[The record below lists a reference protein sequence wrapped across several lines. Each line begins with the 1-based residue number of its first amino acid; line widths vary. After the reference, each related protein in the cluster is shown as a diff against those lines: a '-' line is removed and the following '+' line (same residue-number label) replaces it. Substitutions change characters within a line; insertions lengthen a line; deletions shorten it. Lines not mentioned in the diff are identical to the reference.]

1 MAEIIFI
8 HDQRPIKMQCN
19 EDDIFKTIKEKFAQ
33 KVKIK
38 SEHLYFLFNGKYI
51 EPNEIIKDIF
61 SNELKNKIEIK
72 VLVFKYN
79 DESVVKLNNNDNK
92 ISSDIICPKCG
103 DICQIELKNYKFN
116 FIGCKNGHIIND
128 ISFSDYRNYQK
139 IDESKIICNSC
150 NILNKAATTDNKF
163 YICLN
168 CKKYFCP
175 ICKSKDNKSHG
186 IIDYDNKNYICLI
199 HNEKFSSFCKNCKIN
214 LCIECEA
221 THFDKANVFYFNN
234 ILPNNEKYKKNLTEL
249 KIKIDLFKEK
259 MNEIRKT
266 FDKIIINL
274 ETYYEINNNL
284 FKNYEN
290 KNRNYQLLY
299 NINILEQF
307 NNYVIN
313 DINTVIKKHDFFE
326 IINNSINFLNMFG
339 IKFNGKNIQPII
351 NHEKKED
358 IIIKNEDIIMTRSK
372 SHDIREDEKLMCV
385 CFMMEGEN
393 EIHCPIICKKK
404 QIFNILEDK
413 LYDKY
418 PECRQTENYFICNGN
433 VINKDKTME
442 ENNIQNGS
450 IIIMGITG

>member
-8 HDQRPIKMQCN
+8 HNQQPIKMQCN
-19 EDDIFKTIKEKFAQ
+19 ENDIFKTVKEKFAQ
-33 KVKIK
+33 KVNIK
-38 SEHLYFLFNGKYI
+38 SEYLYFLFNGRYI
-51 EPNEIIKDIF
+51 ESNETIEKIF
-61 SNELKNKIEIK
+61 SNELKNKSTIK

-79 DESVVKLNNNDNK
+79 DESTVKIKNNNDNK
-92 ISSDIICPKCG
+92 ISKDIICPKCG
-103 DICQIELKNYKFN
+103 DICQIEIKNYKFN
-116 FIGCKNGHIIND
+116 FICCKQGHVIND
-128 ISFSDYRNYQK
+128 ILFTDYRKNQK

-150 NILNKAATTDNKF
+150 NILNKAVTTDNKF
-163 YICLN
+163 YLCLT
-168 CKKYFCP
+168 CKKYLCP
-175 ICKSKDNKSHG
+175 ICKSKDNKNHD
-186 IIDYDNKNYICLI
+186 IFDYDNKNYICLI
-199 HNEKFSSFCKNCKIN
+199 HNEKFSSFCQNCKIN

-221 THFDKANVFYFNN
+221 AHFDKKNVFYLNN

-249 KIKIDLFKEK
+249 KIQIELLKEK

-299 NINILEQF
+299 NIKILEQF
-307 NNYVIN
+307 NHSVIN

-326 IINNSINFLNMFG
+326 IINNSINLLNIFG

-351 NHEKKED
+351 KKEIKEIKED
-358 IIIKNEDIIMTRSK
+358 IIMKKEK
-372 SHDIREDEKLMCV
+372 SHDIKDNEKLMCV
-385 CFMMEGEN
+385 CFMTEGEN
-393 EIHCPIICKKK
+393 EFHCPIICKNK

-433 VINKDKTME
+433 IINKDKTIE